1 MKRGSMKY
9 PFDRQFIFPKRSIID
24 RAKTLYD
31 NARVSIRE
39 RRSKQNVE
47 LLPAKPIVPLNSID
61 VPLVFI
67 THNDMALLPSFLK
80 HYRKI
85 GVTRFICV
93 DDVSNDG
100 TKEYLLEQPDIDVWT
115 SNIRFEKAR
124 RGRRWRE
131 GLFGRY
137 GYGRWYINVDS
148 DEFLIYDQC
157 PEETIP
163 ALIQVLEDNGIKRL
177 PAPMLDIY
185 PGVETDNAVD
195 GDLPWFSVN
204 RFDADGYEISYLKRG
219 ISVKGGPRKRLF
231 NEENELIKYPLIYW
245 DKHCYFGSSIHR
257 PLPYNRN
264 FAPIWG
270 VLLHFKFFTNYRE
283 KIAEAVDG
291 RQHYNGSQHY
301 QTMKEELDQKG
312 GIDFMAKNSAR
323 FTNPAQL
330 VELGFMPSICYD
342 LDDEPRAPYRVW
354 K

>member
-9 PFDRQFIFPKRSIID
+9 PFDRQFSFPKRSIID

-31 NARVSIRE
+31 NARVSFRE
-39 RRSKQNVE
+39 RRSRQDVE
-47 LLPAKPIVPLNSID
+47 LLPAKPIVPLSSVDI
-61 VPLVFI
+61 PLVFI

-93 DDVSNDG
+93 DDVSSDG

-124 RGRRWRE
+124 RGRHWRE
-131 GLFGRY
+131 ALFGRY

-185 PGVETDNAVD
+185 PGAEADNAVD

-204 RFDADGYEISYLKRG
+204 QFDADGYEISYVKRG

-245 DKHCYFGSSIHR
+245 DKYCFFGSSIHR

-312 GIDFMAKNSAR
+312 DIDFMDKSSTR
-323 FTNPAQL
+323 FANPTQL
-330 VELGFMPSICYD
+330 IELGFMPSICFD
-342 LDDEPRAPYRVW
+342 LDDEPRAPYRAW